1 MANEISLPGVRE
13 PIVTPD
19 GRATTSF
26 YRYLVLI
33 GSQRITDLQVTVD
46 AQATTI
52 ATMQADIED
61 LKVAISSIRDVA
73 LFNSLTHAE
82 EIPDLGRL

>member
-13 PIVTPD
+13 AIVTPD
-19 GRATTSF
+19 GRATSSF

-33 GSQRITDLQVTVD
+33 GSQRITDLQTTVD
-46 AQATTI
+46 EQAVTI
-52 ATMQADIED
+52 ATMQDDIED
-61 LKVAISSIRDVA
+61 LKNAISSIRDMA
-73 LFNSLTHAE
+73 LFNSLTYAD